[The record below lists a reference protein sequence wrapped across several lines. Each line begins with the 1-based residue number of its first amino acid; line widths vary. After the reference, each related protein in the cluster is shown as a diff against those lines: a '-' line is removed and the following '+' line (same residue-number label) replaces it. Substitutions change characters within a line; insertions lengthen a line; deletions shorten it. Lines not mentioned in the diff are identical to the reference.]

1 LVVFPKTFWS
11 PSHQADENRS
21 AFAVQCQSDVAWSVS
36 SRLEQK
42 IEGSNP
48 RQVIKCYAVVC
59 NLTCIVIFS
68 LRELNDKSMMKNVCM
83 YKCVKNSVFLSKQF
97 PKQRKTIVKS
107 RSSWQNHR
115 NLIKYEF
122 ASQNRFGETIDIYGS
137 NIKVIPSCR
146 LLVMM
151 KY

>member
-1 LVVFPKTFWS
+1 MKIGVHLQCSAKVMWRGQCLRVW
-11 PSHQADENRS
+11 NRRS
-21 AFAVQCQSDVAWSVS
+21 KDRIF
-36 SRLEQK
+36 
-42 IEGSNP
+42 